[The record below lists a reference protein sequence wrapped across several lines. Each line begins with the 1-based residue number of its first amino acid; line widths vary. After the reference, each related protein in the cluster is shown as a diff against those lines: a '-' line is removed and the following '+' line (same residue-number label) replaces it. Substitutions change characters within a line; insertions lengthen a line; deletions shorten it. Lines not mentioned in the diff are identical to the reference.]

1 MTVIPEAAPLA
12 CSIHTR
18 KGVGCPITPIAQ
30 LMPALWKGLMVTVEL
45 VVFSAA
51 LAFVLSFIAGFG
63 RLSRIW
69 LIRLITGIYVEVFRG
84 SSLVVQLFW
93 MYFVL
98 PLFGLKLPALLVG
111 VLGLGLNFAAYGAEV
126 VRTSIQ
132 AVPRGQTEA
141 AIALNLSRRQ
151 RMWRIIVPQ
160 AIRMMIPPFGN
171 LLIQLVK
178 STSIVSLITVADLTF
193 QGMVL
198 RSVTMQTAEIFSLL
212 LVLYFIITY
221 PLVLAMR
228 WLERRVSVG
237 RV

>member
-1 MTVIPEAAPLA
+1 
-12 CSIHTR
+12 
-18 KGVGCPITPIAQ
+18 
-30 LMPALWKGLMVTVEL
+30 MPALWKGLMVTVEL

-98 PLFGLKLPALLVG
+98 PLFGLKLSALLMG

-141 AIALNLSRRQ
+141 AIALNLSRWQ